1 MFVIYEAATCIVVA
15 LIATALPFTVF
26 AMCVLLKGGTEY
38 LSGTLQK
45 LTQGARWAIADDLST
60 PILGKSLVQE
70 QFPLVD
76 TAARRK

>member
-1 MFVIYEAATCIVVA
+1 MYIIYEAATCILVA

-26 AMCVLLKGGTEY
+26 AICLLLKSAAEY
-38 LSGTLQK
+38 LSGPLQK